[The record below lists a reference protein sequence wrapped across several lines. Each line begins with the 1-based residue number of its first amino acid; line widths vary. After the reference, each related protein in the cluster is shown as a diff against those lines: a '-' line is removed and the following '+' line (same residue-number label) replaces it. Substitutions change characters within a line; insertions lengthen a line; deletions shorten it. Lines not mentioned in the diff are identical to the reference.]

1 MSDLKDAIATHAKG
15 QDEHLSTH
23 SRAKLPSRDFAGKG
37 RSYPVEN
44 KAHARAA
51 EMDAGIEARRG
62 KISEGEKDRI
72 DRKADRVLRGKR
84 P

>member
-1 MSDLKDAIATHAKG
+1 MSHLKDAISTHAKG
-15 QDEHLSTH
+15 QDEHLSKH
-23 SRAKLPSRDFAGKG
+23 GRAELPSRDFAGKD

-51 EMDAGIEARRG
+51 ELDAGIEAKRG

-72 DRKADRVLRGKR
+72 DRKADRVLKGKR